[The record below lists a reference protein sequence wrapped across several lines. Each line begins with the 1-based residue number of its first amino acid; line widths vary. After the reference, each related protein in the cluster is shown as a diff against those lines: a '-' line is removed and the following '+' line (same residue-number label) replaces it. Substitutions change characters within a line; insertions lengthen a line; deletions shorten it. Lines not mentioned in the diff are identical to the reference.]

1 MPKAVTTY
9 SKTRIDHPQQQL
21 DDMQSFIYP
30 RKATG
35 NELVSYGVPI
45 QQEFPQQLKVI
56 VMKTVQT

>member
-30 RKATG
+30 REATG

>member
-30 RKATG
+30 REATG
-35 NELVSYGVPI
+35 NELVSYGVSI
-45 QQEFPQQLKVI
+45 QQEIPQQLKVI
-56 VMKTVQT
+56 VTKTIQT